1 MLLEGPLDMTL
12 PVSNK
17 KSPRFL
23 RIANRLARIGAGAE
37 LFLAETGHPRDVW
50 ELLRLEAD
58 DCPMTFHL
66 RALGSTR
73 TANALREA
81 LGEPGT
87 SACFDIGPLRVVL
100 SGALGERDPWAAA
113 PPPGRVPTA
122 WLAAIAATAARAAL
136 HALSQNPQLDE
147 PTQRLLWVAHAAGA
161 AVDRHAR
168 LRPAPRTR
176 SEPPRVAAL
185 HPGRTTDPR

>member
-1 MLLEGPLDMTL
+1 MTL
-12 PVSNK
+12 PVTAK
-17 KSPRFL
+17 KAPRTML
-23 RIANRLARIGAGAE
+23 LANRLARIGAGAE

-50 ELLRLEAD
+50 ELLRLEAS

-100 SGALGERDPWAAA
+100 SDALGERDPWAAA
-113 PPPGRVPTA
+113 PPPGRVATA

-136 HALSQNPQLDE
+136 HALSKNPQLDE
-147 PTQRLLWVAHAAGA
+147 QTQRLLWVAHVAGA

-176 SEPPRVAAL
+176 AESPRVACL
-185 HPGRTTDPR
+185 HPGHTDQP

>member
-1 MLLEGPLDMTL
+1 MNPNQSK
-12 PVSNK
+12 PK
-17 KSPRFL
+17 PAAAA
-23 RIANRLARIGAGAE
+23 RIAMRLARIGACAE

-50 ELLRLEAD
+50 ELLRIEAD
-58 DCPMTFHL
+58 DGAEPLYRM

-87 SACFDIGPLRVVL
+87 AACFAVGPSRVVL
-100 SGALGERDPWAAA
+100 EGALAERDPWAAA

-122 WLAAIAATAARAAL
+122 WLAAIAATTARAAL
-136 HALSQNPQLDE
+136 HAVGRDPHLDG
-147 PTQRLLWVAHAAGA
+147 PTLRLIWLARAAGA

-168 LRPAPRTR
+168 LRPAPRNR
-176 SEPPRVAAL
+176 NAPPRVASLRRPDSDA
-185 HPGRTTDPR
+185 H